1 MIDQLELMVM
11 IDIISQRL
19 HALVSAACI
28 IIMYCREFRKTMMK
42 VYRQNVQQQI
52 ITIKLM
58 HVHILVLY
66 TIIIAS

>member
-28 IIMYCREFRKTMMK
+28 IIMYCREFRTMMK